1 MTKVGV
7 TALRPRSPCAWWA
20 GALGLL
26 AVLLLAGCGYKE
38 RTGSRP
44 RYEHWEHITDW
55 PVPKQRLAPAL
66 RLLIWRDYFDPH
78 ILEFFEKRYNVRLQ
92 ITFFEN
98 NAELKQVFKE
108 HPDDFDLLMPSDYV
122 VERYIKEGKLLAPL
136 EKENI
141 PNMGH
146 IKQVLF
152 RSPYDPELVYSVPMF
167 HSCLGITF
175 NFRKL
180 QHIPRDFTLRGS
192 SASENLLLYGY
203 RALLDEPRVSLSAAL
218 LDDGVDP
225 NAPTDEQLA
234 KTADR
239 LIKDTTTLGIQF
251 MASALPERMINDEI
265 MLAVNWSG
273 AAAVAARQNPNVRFV
288 LPQGKKFVQVDS
300 FVIPLTSK
308 RRYTAEFFLNFLLI
322 PEISGANTNFSLYAN
337 SNGDSSPF
345 IARDIL
351 LGPAYMD
358 PPHTQRIFF
367 ADLGPL
373 EDEFERQWSRVKK
386 SSLPPKAK
394 VPSLLKEDEARLKR
408 SDLTH

>member
-1 MTKVGV
+1 MLVIGLFAACSYKV
-7 TALRPRSPCAWWA
+7 
-20 GALGLL
+20 
-26 AVLLLAGCGYKE
+26 
-38 RTGSRP
+38 RTGVP
-44 RYEHWEHITDW
+44 ARYDQWEHLSEW
-55 PVPKQRLAPAL
+55 PVPKQPLDPVL
-66 RLLIWRDYFDPH
+66 KMLIWRDYFDPR
-78 ILEFFEKRYNVRLQ
+78 ILTFFEQRYHVKLQ

-98 NAELKQVFKE
+98 NAELKQVFKAR
-108 HPDDFDLLMPSDYV
+108 PDEFDLLMPSDYV
-122 VERYIKEGKLLAPL
+122 VQRYVRQGNLLAPL

-146 IKQVLF
+146 IQQVLF

-167 HSCLGITF
+167 QSCLGITF

-180 QHIPRDFTLRGS
+180 QHIPRNFTLRGS
-192 SASENLLLYGY
+192 SPDEDLLLFGY

-218 LDDGVDP
+218 LDDGADP
-225 NAPTDEQLA
+225 NAPTQEQLVSA
-234 KTADR
+234 ADR
-239 LIKDTTTLGIQF
+239 LIKDTKTLGIKF
-251 MASALPERMINDEI
+251 MASALPEKLINDEI

-273 AAAVAARQNPNVRFV
+273 AAAVAVRQNHDIRFV
-288 LPQGKKFVQVDS
+288 LPQSKKFIQVDS

-337 SNGDSSPF
+337 SNADSSPF

-351 LGPAYMD
+351 LGPAYME

-367 ADLGPL
+367 ADLGAV
-373 EDEFERQWSRVKK
+373 EDEFERQWNRVKQ
-386 SSLPPKAK
+386 SSPPNKAK
-394 VPSLLKEDEARLKR
+394 VPSLLKEEQDRMMK